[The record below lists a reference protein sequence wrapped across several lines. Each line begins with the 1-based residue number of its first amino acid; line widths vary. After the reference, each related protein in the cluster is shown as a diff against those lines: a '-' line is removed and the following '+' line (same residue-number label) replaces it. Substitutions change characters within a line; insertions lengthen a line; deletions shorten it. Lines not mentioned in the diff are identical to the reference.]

1 MGKLSITQV
10 VDSFYN
16 TKIGQKIANPM
27 ATAATAT
34 AIATVSNVS
43 KDAVNCAYYTM
54 QSLNNERIPEDQRK
68 FVAALDLSNGI
79 LNVLLQIAM
88 ALGINKAVKSI
99 FNDKIAKSRD
109 FSLKPE
115 IIEDKFNKLP
125 EKLRKTTTF
134 EQFKKDYIANMRAP
148 KGSLK
153 LAGIGF
159 SVLFANIAM
168 QILTKRIITPL
179 IATPMASFF
188 KKKFEE
194 AEEKKKAQQGENVIA
209 NA

>member
-1 MGKLSITQV
+1 MGKLNITKI

-16 TKIGQKIANPM
+16 GGVGQKLANPR
-27 ATAATAT
+27 ATAATAA

-68 FVAALDLSNGI
+68 FVGALDLSNGI
-79 LNVLLQIAM
+79 LNVGIQLLMSFGIAD
-88 ALGINKAVKSI
+88 LITSL
-99 FNDKIAKSRD
+99 FDDKIAKHPD
-109 FSLKPE
+109 FSPNDEVIKR
-115 IIEDKFNKLP
+115 KF
-125 EKLRKTTTF
+125 EKLSAELKAKTSPEEF
-134 EQFKKDYIANMRAP
+134 AKEYSKLVKNRA
-148 KGSLK
+148 K
-153 LAGIGF
+153 LARTGF
-159 SVLFANIAM
+159 TVLAVNIAM